1 MDDLLDFGQL
11 GVDQLYVDEAHMFKN
26 LMYVTKMQ
34 NVRRLGNAKG
44 SQKAYDMFIKTHQ
57 LYEKNGGGR
66 GVVFTLPAHQLAI
79 TWLRCTTCCAIWLR
93 KH

>member
-34 NVRRLGNAKG
+34 NVRELGNAKG
-44 SQKAYDMFIKTHQ
+44 IAES
-57 LYEKNGGGR
+57 
-66 GVVFTLPAHQLAI
+66 
-79 TWLRCTTCCAIWLR
+79 LR
-93 KH
+93 HVY